1 MQSANLN
8 FEFSTTFF
16 LPWPVA
22 YCSTKLITLC
32 LYLCEIELLRRM
44 AMKKKLRIFFIV
56 ILCLWNTYGMAF
68 FMFTNYFNQVVGTL
82 SMYSSAC
89 KKRINLLD
97 LINFTILF
105 SVSIFCST
113 TWIIALFFIIASS
126 PCIIAM
132 LFFIKSEEI
141 KSERSQIV
149 MVYRLW
155 AKQHSKQKLLSEN

>member
-8 FEFSTTFF
+8 FEFATTFF

-44 AMKKKLRIFFIV
+44 AMKKKLTIFFIV

-89 KKRINLLD
+89 KKGINLLD

-132 LFFIKSEEI
+132 LFFTKSEEI